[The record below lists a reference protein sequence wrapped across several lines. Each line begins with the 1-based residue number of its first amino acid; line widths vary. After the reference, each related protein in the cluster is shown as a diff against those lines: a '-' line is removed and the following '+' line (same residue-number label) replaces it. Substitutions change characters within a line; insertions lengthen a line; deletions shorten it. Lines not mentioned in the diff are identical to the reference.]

1 VAQRPIQYETGF
13 SLLPGDYVIKVLVR
27 DATTGRIGTYLRSF
41 AIPNLEREQA
51 RLPISS
57 VMLTQQRVAS
67 ADALFSVRQ
76 TIPVEVANPLFHE
89 GRRFVASVTRT
100 FSQGRPLYVFL
111 QAYQRDRPPPEAA
124 AGQAQPSPEATA
136 RQAEAQAM
144 RPLAAFVTFSRD
156 GVKVFE
162 TEPIGITE
170 GWDPKFR
177 AVPVRLTVPLT
188 SLAPG
193 DYQCQVTVLD
203 PAGERAA
210 FWRAR
215 IAIVR

>member
-1 VAQRPIQYETGF
+1 
-13 SLLPGDYVIKVLVR
+13 
-27 DATTGRIGTYLRSF
+27 
-41 AIPNLEREQA
+41 
-51 RLPISS
+51 
-57 VMLTQQRVAS
+57 
-67 ADALFSVRQ
+67 
-76 TIPVEVANPLFHE
+76 
-89 GRRFVASVTRT
+89 
-100 FSQGRPLYVFL
+100 
-111 QAYQRDRPPPEAA
+111 
-124 AGQAQPSPEATA
+124 
-136 RQAEAQAM
+136 M

-203 PAGERAA
+203 PAGGRAA
-210 FWRAR
+210 FWRAG